1 MGARLAAWFLVL
13 GLLSPVAFSQIPTQ
27 LGTVSNQAI
36 YAPFW
41 STEPGWST
49 HLEVRNSKTNDTLIV
64 TPALR
69 QFSGREVALTSRTIA
84 PNDYVEIDVAQELA
98 TAAPELIN
106 QTGSYGAVVFR
117 FSGTQ
122 ARNIYADSMV
132 SMPGHPIAFH
142 FDAIMQDAAFSAGSQ
157 ESVWWLPLTTTS
169 DFIIISNSGSAGIS
183 GTLELYDATGRLSS
197 SAVSI
202 PASQASRIDVG
213 ALVRA
218 ASFTGTM
225 GGLRLTLP
233 QSGGVVQV
241 AHLLFDETVGYSA
254 ILRAFDRGA
263 PTDIANRQYI
273 AAMVALSQPDSAL
286 SLPAGTTLTPE
297 LIVRNTSSNVLTASL
312 NAGWHNGTTWGN
324 ANLGQIS
331 LNPNEQGLS
340 AWRSTS
346 RAGLYLRQHHGLLSP
361 SVTQVREAIL

>member
-1 MGARLAAWFLVL
+1 MLDIGSGGKQYVARTAEKTQATGGHHGCSSRCMVPRPRSLIPSCLLANTD
-13 GLLSPVAFSQIPTQ
+13 SIRDS
-27 LGTVSNQAI
+27 
-36 YAPFW
+36 
-41 STEPGWST
+41 
-49 HLEVRNSKTNDTLIV
+49 
-64 TPALR
+64 
-69 QFSGREVALTSRTIA
+69 
-84 PNDYVEIDVAQELA
+84 DYVEIDVAQELA

-241 AHLLFDETVGYSA
+241 AHPFGSTMGFCHPRLHRCERRSC
-254 ILRAFDRGA
+254 
-263 PTDIANRQYI
+263 
-273 AAMVALSQPDSAL
+273 
-286 SLPAGTTLTPE
+286 
-297 LIVRNTSSNVLTASL
+297 SN
-312 NAGWHNGTTWGN
+312 
-324 ANLGQIS
+324 
-331 LNPNEQGLS
+331 
-340 AWRSTS
+340 
-346 RAGLYLRQHHGLLSP
+346 
-361 SVTQVREAIL
+361 